1 MDLVD
6 MTTDLRYDMMRKR
19 HAFLN
24 EIAKQYSSL
33 ETFARER
40 DEWFAIRGIELTFH
54 HKCIS
59 LYISLG
65 YDEYETYYIIP
76 GKDEKL
82 NASEVIGWQDP
93 YCFNDVINI
102 FTGESVD
109 EEKILTSIHDY
120 SRSVS
125 QNDTD
130 NS

>member
-6 MTTDLRYDMMRKR
+6 MTTDVRYDMMRKR

-40 DEWFAIRGIELTFH
+40 DEWFAIRGIELTLH

-65 YDEYETYYIIP
+65 YDEYETITSYRA
-76 GKDEKL
+76 K
-82 NASEVIGWQDP
+82 
-93 YCFNDVINI
+93 
-102 FTGESVD
+102 TG
-109 EEKILTSIHDY
+109 
-120 SRSVS
+120 
-125 QNDTD
+125 N
-130 NS
+130 